1 MGFMKII
8 RAGKHL
14 CHLYIAFKSFHSVKI
29 HINDFCPF
37 IVVVPALT
45 TRNNKVKYT
54 KIITTFC
61 GLSHISLLVHF
72 LQVDSV
78 QTVNLILYCANAQD
92 ALLNEHFEHCI
103 SFPIDPATL

>member
-45 TRNNKVKYT
+45 TRNNKD
-54 KIITTFC
+54 ILRF
-61 GLSHISLLVHF
+61 ISYIF
-72 LQVDSV
+72 IS
-78 QTVNLILYCANAQD
+78 
-92 ALLNEHFEHCI
+92 
-103 SFPIDPATL
+103 SFPPGRLSTNC